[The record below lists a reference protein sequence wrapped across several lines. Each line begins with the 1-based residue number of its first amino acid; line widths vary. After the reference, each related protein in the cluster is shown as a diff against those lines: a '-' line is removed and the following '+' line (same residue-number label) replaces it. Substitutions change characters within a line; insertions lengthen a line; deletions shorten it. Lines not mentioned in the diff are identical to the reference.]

1 MEDKFQTGDCV
12 ILNVHAVALRVTGS
26 KVQYSKYLTKVGDAN
41 SGIYK
46 SILKEDLVDYITTK
60 NTAYSP
66 IALDKKKFDVF
77 NVTWYSKN
85 DINKKVAIIAVPVPE
100 NCLLPYLLK
109 PIREEEEN
117 QITPINLDL

>member
-1 MEDKFQTGDCV
+1 MENTFQVGDCV
-12 ILNVHAVALRVTGS
+12 VLNVHAFSIRVTGS

-46 SILKEDLVDYITTK
+46 SILKEDLVGYITTK

-66 IALDKKKFDVF
+66 MELDKKKLDVF

-100 NCLLPYLLK
+100 TCLLPYLLK

-117 QITPINLDL
+117 QITPLNLDL